1 MKRRM
6 TSLLACLL
14 ALLMPLLAGAEQT
27 TLTYSYGSE
36 AQNKHMLDVANTVEY
51 GGKTYTFDR
60 GGFEFKGAF
69 NMYGGNVRTVFECE
83 VPRAQM
89 AIHGVGEE
97 LFLGQVI
104 IDPPGPMT
112 LHVFSGDRVSGQY
125 TLIDSQTVG
134 RYILN
139 ISATRDEAGNLRLV
153 DQVFLYSCVQD
164 GKEVNYAASL
174 YITYEG
180 VVASPAE
187 GAPASAAANTAAV
200 TPVPANPEAELATY
214 ISMVRILEDERANLC
229 AQLAEKDTEIA
240 RLTQQNAALA
250 DEKTKLTEQAA
261 GKDAEITRL
270 TGEVTGLT
278 QQNAA
283 LADEKTKLTEQAAE
297 KDTEIARLTGEVTGL
312 TQQNAALAEEKT
324 KLTEQAAGKDA
335 EITRL
340 TGEVDRLTQQ
350 IAELSAA
357 NDSLRSQVSN
367 AVSADEV
374 DALQARIVE
383 LEAANAALQM
393 QVERAADLNDLVAQ
407 LEKEVIALRAGDA
420 SLSAGTTAPTPM
432 AVPTATLAP
441 TTPPTPEP
449 TAVPTATPT
458 LAPTTPP
465 TPEPTEV
472 PTATPTAETTP
483 APTAPPTPEPTAV
496 PAPVETA
503 ETVITFR
510 ERPWG
515 TGADDIAQWLLDAGI
530 VTNQYSLFSGGHA
543 WLQPCYYPYVYL
555 AADGS
560 IPAQNSY
567 MAATKILWANQ
578 FLSADFR
585 VAGYEVENLYFAF
598 AAQGDETKLIG
609 VSVDFRCPEG
619 EEAAFAEVQQKLRDT
634 YGAGNEDDDTHYLR
648 FGQNNTALHLFR
660 RPYDGLILTYGDTT
674 AVATLESMTK

>member
-51 GGKTYTFDR
+51 GGKIYTFDQ

-104 IDPPGPMT
+104 IDPPGLMT

-187 GAPASAAANTAAV
+187 GAPAGAAANTAAV

-229 AQLAEKDTEIA
+229 AQLAEKDAEIT
-240 RLTQQNAALA
+240 RLTGEVTGLTQQNAALA

-270 TGEVTGLT
+270 TGEV
-278 QQNAA
+278 
-283 LADEKTKLTEQAAE
+283 
-297 KDTEIARLTGEVTGL
+297 
-312 TQQNAALAEEKT
+312 
-324 KLTEQAAGKDA
+324 
-335 EITRL
+335 
-340 TGEVDRLTQQ
+340 DRLAQQ

-357 NDSLRSQVSN
+357 NDSLRAQVSN
-367 AVSADEV
+367 AVSADEA

-383 LEAANAALQM
+383 LEAANAALQV

-420 SLSAGTTAPTPM
+420 SLSAATTAPT
-432 AVPTATLAP
+432 
-441 TTPPTPEP
+441 P

-465 TPEPTEV
+465 TSEPTAV
-472 PTATPTAETTP
+472 PTATPTAE
-483 APTAPPTPEPTAV
+483 PTAVPTAV

-515 TGADDIAQWLLDAGI
+515 TGADDIAQWLLHAGI

-560 IPAQNSY
+560 IPVQNSY

-585 VAGYEVENLYFAF
+585 VAGYAAENLYFAF

-619 EEAAFAEVQQKLRDT
+619 EEAAFAEVQKLLRDT